1 MIVAVHAEW
10 FDDLNAGA
18 YTIALDGGVGEA
30 FAIEDWVTNEKDA
43 WVYATLQGLLA
54 ARERVPSIMGHE
66 MLVIGDR
73 ADIAQLV
80 KRQHTGLMA
89 EAMRMRDKYF
99 ITPPQYRCRR
109 FADRMRLRTVL
120 RELVVSTKATEAA

>member
-18 YTIALDGGVGEA
+18 YTVALDGGKGEA
-30 FAIEDWVTNEKDA
+30 FVIEDWVTNEKDA

-54 ARERVPSIMGHE
+54 ARERVPSVMGHE

-80 KRQHTGLMA
+80 RRQHTGLMA
-89 EAMRMRDKYF
+89 EAMRMRDEKF
-99 ITPPQYRCRR
+99 VTTPQYRCRR
-109 FADRMRLRTVL
+109 FVERMRLRSIL
-120 RELVVSTKATEAA
+120 RELVVSSKAKAA